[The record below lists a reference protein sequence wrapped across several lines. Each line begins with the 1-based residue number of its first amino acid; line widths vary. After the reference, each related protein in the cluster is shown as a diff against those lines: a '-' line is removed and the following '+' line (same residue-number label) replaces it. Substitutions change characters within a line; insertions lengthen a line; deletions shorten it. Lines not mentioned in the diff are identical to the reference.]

1 MENNYSAMQKL
12 AMGYVD
18 ETNKYR
24 VKGEWVHPEKF
35 PDLTGH
41 KVIAIDLETRDPNL
55 KTLGSGAII
64 GEGNIIGFGVA
75 TENFKAYYPVAHERG
90 PNLDSDKVRRYIQ
103 SILSSPTLKVFHNA
117 MYDISWLRSE
127 GYKVQGPIADT
138 MLAASLLDEN
148 RRSFTLDSVGWTYL
162 NEGKNDKLLVEAA
175 KEAMVDPKG
184 EMYKL
189 TPAVVGPYAEQDVY
203 LTLNLWKI
211 LEPLLRQ
218 EGLYSSFHLEME
230 LFWCLVDM
238 RFLGVRVDEMEAA
251 RKKIELIKEEK
262 KVLHKIKKLTG
273 QDVEIWAARSIS
285 KAFDQQ
291 KIKYWVTEKTGAPS
305 FTKGWL
311 ATRKEELPQL
321 ILKAREL
328 NKAHTTFIQAI
339 LKHVHNGRIHADINQ
354 LRSDQGGT
362 VTGRFSYANPNLQ
375 QIPARNKDLG
385 PMIRSL
391 FIPEEGCK
399 WAVFDY
405 NQQEPRLVAHY
416 AKKKKCRGIDPLIF
430 QYLNAEKTTDF
441 HQLVA
446 DMADIE
452 RSEAKTIN
460 LGLFYGMG
468 KNKLADSLGLTL
480 AEARDLFN
488 QYHKQVPFVGELS
501 QKMSKEALEKKE
513 ITTLLGRKCRFPLW
527 GPVGFNREVP
537 YEHKK
542 ALLEYA
548 KKLTKNEL
556 ERIEELNKQLTPDNK
571 KEIEEEITN
580 IKMNAK
586 TYPNLI
592 ETAYTYRAL
601 NRLIQGSAA
610 DMTKKCMV
618 DLYSEGIVAHIQI
631 HDELD
636 LSLEHEDK
644 AKRIIE
650 IMEHAVELEVPN
662 KVDFQIGDSWGD
674 MH

>member
-1 MENNYSAMQKL
+1 MENNFSAMQEL
-12 AMGYVD
+12 AMKYEDV
-18 ETNKYR
+18 TNEFR

-35 PDLTGH
+35 PDLTER
-41 KVIAIDLETRDPNL
+41 KVIAIDLETKDLNL

-64 GEGNIIGFGVA
+64 GKGNIIGFAVA
-75 TENFKAYYPVAHERG
+75 AENFKAYYPVAHENG
-90 PNLDSDKVRRYIQ
+90 TNLDSDRVRRYIQ
-103 SILSSPTLKVFHNA
+103 SILSSPALKVFHNA
-117 MYDISWLRSE
+117 MYDVSWLRSE
-127 GYKVQGPIADT
+127 GYKIQGPIADT
-138 MLAASLLDEN
+138 MMAASLLDEN
-148 RRSFTLDSVGWTYL
+148 RFSYTLGSLGMKYL
-162 NEGKNDKLLVEAA
+162 HQGKNKITGENNIIL
-175 KEAMVDPKG
+175 PPS

-189 TPAVVGPYAEQDVY
+189 QPNFVGPYAEQDAY
-203 LTLNLWKI
+203 LTFNLWK
-211 LEPLLRQ
+211 LFEPLLRK
-218 EGLYSSFHLEME
+218 EGLYPSFQLEME

-238 RFLGVRVDEMEAA
+238 RFLGVRVNEFDAA
-251 RKKIELIKEEK
+251 RKKVQLEQEEK
-262 KVLHKIKKLTG
+262 KVLYEIKKLTG
-273 QDVEIWAARSIS
+273 QDVEIWAARSIA

-305 FTKGWL
+305 FTKGWM

-328 NKAHTTFIQAI
+328 NKAHTTFIDAI

-385 PMIRSL
+385 PLIRSL

-430 QYLNAEKTTDF
+430 QYLNAEKNTDF

-446 DMADIE
+446 DMANIE
-452 RSEAKTIN
+452 RTEAKTIN

-488 QYHKQVPFVGELS
+488 QYHARVPFVGELS
-501 QKMSKEALEKKE
+501 RQISNEALEKKE

-527 GPVGFNREVP
+527 APVGFNRKVP
-537 YEHKK
+537 YEHEK
-542 ALLEYA
+542 ALREYA

-556 ERIEELNKQLTPDNK
+556 KRIEELKKQLNPDNK
-571 KEIEEEITN
+571 EEIEEEINN

-592 ETAYTYRAL
+592 EPAYTYRAL

-662 KVDFQIGDSWGD
+662 KVDFQIGNNWGD